1 MKLNNP
7 RQKEIYDLIIN
18 DIDTNGKFYST
29 ISNREISLKLNM
41 PQNTVRDMICK
52 LNKSNH
58 LINLINH
65 WEGKTFYSRKVL
77 KGNVQG

>member
-1 MKLNNP
+1 MKISNP
-7 RQKEIYDLIIN
+7 RTKEIYDLIIK
-18 DIDTNGKFYST
+18 DIESNGKFYSIIT
-29 ISNREISLKLNM
+29 NREISQQLNM
-41 PQNTVRDMICK
+41 PQNTVRDMIVK

-58 LINLINH
+58 LVSLINH

>member
-1 MKLNNP
+1 MKISNP
-7 RQKEIYDLIIN
+7 RQKDIYDLLVA
-18 DIDTNGKFYST
+18 DIETNGKYYST
-29 ISNREISLKLNM
+29 ISNRDISLKLNM

-58 LINLINH
+58 LISLINH